1 MMDVNIVHNFIG
13 LKIYLGMAIDCE
25 SFQNSRNVSCR
36 LLLTAV

>member
-13 LKIYLGMAIDCE
+13 KIYLGMAIDCE